1 MAGKASHFETE
12 QRITNNEERYRLCQI
27 IVFAKMTLPYFSI
40 HFVAK
45 GTKTEITAK
54 MARK

>member
-27 IVFAKMTLPYFSI
+27 IVFAKMTLPYFFI
-40 HFVAK
+40 HFAAK
-45 GTKTEITAK
+45 GTKTEIIAK